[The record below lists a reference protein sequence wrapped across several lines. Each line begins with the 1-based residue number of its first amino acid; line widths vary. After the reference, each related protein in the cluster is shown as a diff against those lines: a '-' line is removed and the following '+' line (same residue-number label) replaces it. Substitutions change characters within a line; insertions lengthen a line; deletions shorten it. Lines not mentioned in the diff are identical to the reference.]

1 MGRNQ
6 RARQAAAQRTRRI
19 RIAAAS
25 AITVVAVVAAVVVV
39 FQLVG
44 KDDAQAA
51 RSGGVDSTAGSVGK
65 SFPSFSLSTLDGE
78 RVTKESLAGKNSLM
92 WFTDAACAPCQIGAV
107 KVRQLNDELADRAV
121 RVVAVFVNP
130 NEPKSALASWR
141 ENYAG
146 EDWGIALDSAARLSS
161 SVDLRA
167 LDTKFLLDEKG
178 KVLDVDVDVDA
189 AQVDDTYLDLLRRQA
204 TD

>member
-19 RIAAAS
+19 RVAAAS
-25 AITVVAVVAAVVVV
+25 AVTVVAMVAAVVVV

-44 KDDAQAA
+44 NDDAQAT
-51 RSGGVDSTAGSVGK
+51 RSAGVDSTAGSVGK
-65 SFPSFSLSTLDGE
+65 SFPDFRLSTLDGQT
-78 RVTKESLAGKNSLM
+78 VAKESLAGEKSLV
-92 WFTDAACAPCQIGAV
+92 WFTDAACAPCQVGAV
-107 KVRQLNDELADRAV
+107 KVRQLNDELADRAIK
-121 RVVAVFVNP
+121 VVAVFVNP
-130 NEPKSALASWR
+130 NEPKSAIASWR
-141 ENYAG
+141 EQYAG
-146 EDWGIALDSAARLSS
+146 KDWGVALDSAARLST

-178 KVLDVDVDVDA
+178 KILDVDA
-189 AQVDDTYLDLLRRQA
+189 APVDDAYLDLLRRQA